1 LAAVLTLGS
10 WLLFVVALELRIPVM
25 PTKI

>member
-1 LAAVLTLGS
+1 LAVVLTLGS

-25 PTKI
+25 PSKF